1 MDGLVDY
8 SESGKVPAISLSFE
22 NTLNDLVGPKKT
34 FNGYHPENLLHKDQ
48 ENSQILSGCSA
59 VTLLFFY
66 RNY

>member
-8 SESGKVPAISLSFE
+8 SESGKVPAISLNFE

-34 FNGYHPENLLHKDQ
+34 FNGYHSETLLHKDQ

-59 VTLLFFY
+59 VALLFFY